1 MQINQASGHFTNQ
14 PFKAA
19 IAQEKDVS
27 LAAASDEVTM
37 SHDALLLTEALRAA
51 QSAPDIRQDKVDA
64 LKAAIEAGTYNING
78 QLIAE
83 RLAAEE
89 TSLFI

>member
-1 MQINQASGHFTNQ
+1 MQINSTSHNFTNQ

-19 IAQEKDVS
+19 ITQEKSRAPEVS
-27 LAAASDEVTM
+27 TDEVSM

-51 QSAPDIRQDKVDA
+51 QSAPDIRQDKVEA
-64 LKAAIEAGTYNING
+64 LKAAIEAGTYNINC

-83 RLAAEE
+83 RIASEE